1 MALQE
6 QLKMA
11 PLGAVWDVFCQRQG
25 VPGESEW
32 LKEVQDYEC
41 RVLAKREEEE
51 QV

>member
-1 MALQE
+1 MYSVNVRA
-6 QLKMA
+6 
-11 PLGAVWDVFCQRQG
+11 FR
-25 VPGESEW
+25 GESEW